1 MVSSSGKQTIHSPA
15 MNKPKRDKPEPDSIS
30 RAELEARLKVLQ
42 LEFIKVYRNFGKF
55 LSAQRMKI
63 KEKPHD

>member
-1 MVSSSGKQTIHSPA
+1 